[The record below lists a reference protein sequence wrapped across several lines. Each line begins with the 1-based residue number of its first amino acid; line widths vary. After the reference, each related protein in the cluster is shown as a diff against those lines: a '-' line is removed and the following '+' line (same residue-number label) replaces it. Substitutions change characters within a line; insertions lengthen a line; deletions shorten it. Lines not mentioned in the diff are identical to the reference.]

1 MRKAINGTATIE
13 QLFESYKASYSE
25 ETPLSEG
32 QGTAMGE
39 LEKATIRNLVNG
51 QTAFDTAI
59 ALSRESEKAGFI
71 LGFRMAINLM
81 SECLG

>member
-1 MRKAINGTATIE
+1 MGTIE
-13 QLFESYKASYSE
+13 TIFENYKASHSE

-32 QGTAMGE
+32 QDKAISE
-39 LEKATIRNLVNG
+39 LEKATLINPASG
-51 QTAFDTAI
+51 QTVFDKAI

-71 LGFRMAINLM
+71 LGFRMAMNLM

>member
-1 MRKAINGTATIE
+1 MRKAINGTETIE
-13 QLFESYKASYSE
+13 QLFENYKARYNE

-32 QGTAMGE
+32 QDTAMNE
-39 LEKATIRNLVNG
+39 LEKATLRNLVNG
-51 QTAFDTAI
+51 QNAFDTAI

-71 LGFRMAINLM
+71 LGFRMAMNLM